1 MRTKGRVNEA
11 QPLLEPSV
19 CSNNLYVQLPFI
31 KKVWLA
37 FFEKR
42 HFTLFLIENFIIGYL
57 VETGGMKNYAN
68 SVMFV
73 KGLKLISRQFKQKL
87 FVLKWVEN
95 MMSAETVPKGP
106 IA

>member
-1 MRTKGRVNEA
+1 MIV
-11 QPLLEPSV
+11 
-19 CSNNLYVQLPFI
+19 
-31 KKVWLA
+31 
-37 FFEKR
+37 
-42 HFTLFLIENFIIGYL
+42 YL

-73 KGLKLISRQFKQKL
+73 RGLKLISRQFKQKL